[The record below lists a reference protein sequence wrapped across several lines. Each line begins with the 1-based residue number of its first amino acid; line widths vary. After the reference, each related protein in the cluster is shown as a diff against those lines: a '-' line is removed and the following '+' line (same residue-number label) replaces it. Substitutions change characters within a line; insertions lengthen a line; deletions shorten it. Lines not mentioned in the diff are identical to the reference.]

1 MSFIGEAA
9 LSGFLDLLVGKSL
22 DSALNFVADHNQL
35 HQQLKRWQSILP
47 DIQAVL
53 DDAEE
58 KQIKNMGVKKWLE
71 DLQDLAYD
79 VDDILDE
86 FAYEELRLN
95 LQDTQAQARPSKI
108 RKFIPDRII
117 RSIFPPPSFQFK
129 NSMITKVKD
138 ITDRLNS
145 LTTRRS
151 SLGLIEILSQ
161 AATSKGKQPRLQ
173 PTSVLDGVVE
183 YVGRHKEKQE
193 MIELL
198 KGNNSNGVSVLSIVG
213 MGGMGKTT
221 LAQLVYNDPT
231 INESFDLKAWVC
243 VSDHFDA
250 IAMTKA
256 ILQSITSESWDYSN
270 LDLLQVKLKEK
281 LSGKRFLLVLDD
293 IWNENYSDWTI
304 LRSPFGAGTTIIVT
318 TRLQIVSSIVDPLK
332 AFHLDKLSDDDC
344 LSIFTQHALK
354 ARNFDGHP
362 QFKEIGEKIIRKCNG
377 LPLAAKAIG
386 SLLRTVKY
394 HREWERIYESEI
406 WNLPEEQCGIIPALL
421 LSYHHLPS
429 YLKRCFAYCSILPK
443 DYEFEE
449 EEIILLWR
457 AEGVLQQKAMPQVK
471 DIGNQYFQDLV
482 SRSFFQISSKDESRF
497 VMHDLINDLAQVVA
511 GEICCKLEGDKQQ
524 KFSNRT
530 RHSSYIA
537 GSYDTVKKFEAID
550 QVNSIRTFLP
560 VRLSRYSRSFLTNV
574 VLVDLLPRLGYLR
587 VLSLSGYKIT
597 ELPDVF
603 EILKHLRYLN
613 FSGTDIKCLP
623 DSLCTLYHLETLLL
637 RGCWKL
643 QRLPSKMGN
652 LVNLHYLDIRGAYL
666 IERFPS
672 RIDKLTNLQR
682 LSNFI
687 IGESDGHSIRELKYL
702 SNLKGDFCL
711 SGLENVNGE
720 DAGEAKLNE
729 KQGIDR
735 LVLEWRRDTRKK
747 EVEEWVLDSLHPS
760 KKLEQLVIQDF
771 GGAKFSTWIADSSFK
786 NMLSLVLHDCKNCK
800 SLPSIG
806 RLLLLKDLSISGLDQ
821 VHKIGAELFGENQSN
836 AFASLESLRFGNML
850 NWEEWDLCEDDE
862 QVLKFPSLRFLSIRE
877 CPLLLGRLPT
887 ILQSL
892 QKLEI
897 YECKRLVVS
906 ISSFP
911 LLCELSIKGCEEL
924 VDEGSL
930 SVQKVTSLKY
940 VSLLNVAKFNISAE
954 RIMLRFANSETFYI
968 SGWKELGSLS
978 QNGLSIVGHRFI
990 MIRNCPQLVS
1000 LETEEEILQLD
1011 KIPGVESLVIGNCER
1026 LNRLPKV
1033 LHAFPLITRIQ
1044 LQNCPGLVCFAESN
1058 FPPALK
1064 ELRIV
1069 NCVNLQYLVDE
1080 KENNNKSMSSNTC
1093 LLEHLEIILCPSL
1106 IWLSSRG
1113 DICNRLQHLK
1123 IESCS
1128 KLSSLFLNAKLPV
1141 MLKQLCIGD
1150 CPVLECI
1157 AQDFLETTDLE
1168 SIHIWSARKIKSL
1181 PRGLDKL
1188 SHLQK
1193 IRLISCPNLVSFEE
1207 SGLPTTNLRVL
1218 TISNCENFGALP
1230 KCINNF
1236 TSLRELK
1243 VWECSADISFPEEGF
1258 PTNLTSL
1265 AISNAPKI
1273 YTSLVE
1279 WGFNRLTSL
1288 QQLDINGEGCSR
1300 VVSFPEEAIGM
1311 MLPPSLTKFSI
1322 RKFENLEFMC
1332 SKGLQHLN
1340 SLQKLRIYD
1349 CPKLASLPEKDM
1361 LLSLEKLHI
1370 SNCLSLEEGCS
1381 RAKSGIDF
1389 STLKPQALK
1398 AKLAKNSGELQLIC
1412 FSLFDI
1418 VKRRTSLLRDSLIL
1432 PALGTMKLVAVE
1444 RPNGTTGEMYVPLG
1458 DKPLNGGHPKRAIP
1472 AYGHNN
1478 STTSLVNRC

>member
-1 MSFIGEAA
+1 MLQGYCANFFNFLYFRRFHFPFFLFCSLTFHFGFVHFSLHLLSHNSTMSVIGEAA

-22 DSALNFVADHNQL
+22 DSALNFVADHKQL
-35 HQQLKRWQSILP
+35 HQQLKQWQSILS

-95 LQDTQAQARPSKI
+95 LQDTQAQARPSKV
-108 RKFIPDRII
+108 RKFIPERII
-117 RSIFPPPSFQFK
+117 RSIFPPTSFQFN

-138 ITDRLNS
+138 ITDTLNS

-151 SLGLIEILSQ
+151 SLGLSEILSQ

-183 YVGRHKEKQE
+183 YVGRHKEKTE
-193 MIELL
+193 MIEFL
-198 KGNNSNGVSVLSIVG
+198 KGDNSNGVSVLSIVG

-221 LAQLVYNDPT
+221 LAQLVYNDAT
-231 INESFDLKAWVC
+231 INQSFHHKAWVC
-243 VSDHFDA
+243 VSDNFDA
-250 IAMTKA
+250 VNITRT
-256 ILQSITSESWDYSN
+256 ILKSIDPDSRDENDLN
-270 LDLLQVKLKEK
+270 LLQVKLKEK

-293 IWNENYSDWTI
+293 IWNENYNDWTI
-304 LRSPFGAGTTIIVT
+304 LRSPFGAGTHIIVT
-318 TRLQIVSSIVDPLK
+318 TRLQMVSSIVDPLK

-354 ARNFDGHP
+354 ARNFDGHL
-362 QFKEIGEKIIRKCNG
+362 QFKEIGEKIVRRCNG

-394 HREWERIYESEI
+394 HGKWERIYESEI
-406 WNLPEEQCGIIPALL
+406 WNLPEEQCGIIPALR

-443 DYEFEE
+443 DYEFGE

-457 AEGVLQQKAMPQVK
+457 AEGLLQQKAMPQIK
-471 DIGNQYFQDLV
+471 DLGNQYFQDLV
-482 SRSFFQISSKDESRF
+482 LRSFFQASSKDKSRF

-511 GEICCKLEGDKQQ
+511 GEICSKLEGDKKW

-530 RHSSYIA
+530 RHSSYLV
-537 GSYDTVKKFEAID
+537 SDYDTVKKFEAFD
-550 QVNSIRTFLP
+550 QVTSLRTFLP
-560 VRLSRYSRSFLTNV
+560 LKFSSDYRVPFLTNV
-574 VLVDLLPRLGYLR
+574 VLDDLLPRLGCLR
-587 VLSLSGYKIT
+587 MLSLSGYQIT

-603 EILKHLRYLN
+603 ENLKHLRYLN
-613 FSGTDIKCLP
+613 FSDTHIKCLP

-637 RGCWKL
+637 NCCSML
-643 QRLPSKMGN
+643 QSLPSKMEN
-652 LVNLHYLDIRGAYL
+652 LVNLHYLDIRGAKS
-666 IERFPS
+666 IERIPF
-672 RIDKLTNLQR
+672 RIDKLTKLQR
-682 LSNFI
+682 LTDFI
-687 IGESDGHSIRELKYL
+687 IGEGDGSYIRGLKYL
-702 SNLKGDFCL
+702 SNLKGFFRL

-720 DAGEAKLNE
+720 DAGESKLYE

-735 LVLEWRRDTRKK
+735 LVLHWRKKFENASRKK

-760 KKLEQLVIQDF
+760 KKLEQLVIENY
-771 GGAKFSTWIADSSFK
+771 GGAKFSTWIADPSFK
-786 NMLSLVLHDCKNCK
+786 NMLSLELHDCKNCK

-821 VHKIGAELFGENQSN
+821 VHKIGAEMFGENQSN
-836 AFASLESLRFGNML
+836 TFASLESLHFSNML

-862 QVLKFPSLRFLSIRE
+862 QVSKFPSLRFLSIRN

-892 QKLEI
+892 QTLQI
-897 YECKRLVVS
+897 YNCKRLVVS
-906 ISSFP
+906 ISCFP
-911 LLCELSIKGCEEL
+911 LLRKIWVEGCEEL

-930 SVQKVTSLKY
+930 SVQKVTSFKSLC
-940 VSLLNVAKFNISAE
+940 VSNISNFNISAE
-954 RIMLRFANSETFYI
+954 RIMLRFANSERFNV

-978 QNGLSIVGHRFI
+978 QIGLRLVGHRFI
-990 MIRNCPQLVS
+990 SIADCPQLVS
-1000 LETEEEILQLD
+1000 LETEEERLQLD
-1011 KIPGVESLVIGNCER
+1011 KIPGVESLAIDNCGR
-1026 LNRLPKV
+1026 LNRLPEA
-1033 LHAFPLITRIQ
+1033 LHAFPFITRIT
-1044 LQNCPGLVCFAESN
+1044 LAACPGLVCFAESN

-1064 ELRIV
+1064 ELRIG

-1093 LLEHLEIILCPSL
+1093 LLEHLVIRSCQSL
-1106 IWLSSRG
+1106 IWLLSRG
-1113 DICNRLQHLK
+1113 DICNRLQHLE

-1128 KLSSLFLNAKLPV
+1128 KLTRLFLNAKLPV
-1141 MLKQLCIGD
+1141 MLKQLFIWD

-1157 AQDFLETTDLE
+1157 AQDFFETIDLE
-1168 SIHIWSARKIKSL
+1168 SIGIRGAEKIKSL

-1188 SHLQK
+1188 SHLQEIK
-1193 IRLISCPNLVSFEE
+1193 LSRCPNLVSFEE
-1207 SGLPTTNLRVL
+1207 SGLPTTNLRVFA
-1218 TISNCENFGALP
+1218 IENCENFGVLP

-1243 VWECSADISFPEEGF
+1243 VSYCSADISFPEEGF
-1258 PTNLTSL
+1258 PANLTSL

-1273 YTSLVE
+1273 YTSLVQ

-1288 QQLDINGEGCSR
+1288 QRLNISGEGCSN
-1300 VVSFPEEAIGM
+1300 VVSFPEEGIGM
-1311 MLPPSLTKFSI
+1311 TLPPSLTEISI
-1322 RKFENLEFMC
+1322 RRFENLEFMC
-1332 SKGLQHLN
+1332 SKGLQHLT
-1340 SLQKLRIYD
+1340 SLQKLGIYD
-1349 CPKLASLPEKDM
+1349 CPKLASLPEKVM
-1361 LLSLEKLHI
+1361 LLSLER
-1370 SNCLSLEEGCS
+1370 LSIQRCPLLEEGC
-1381 RAKSGIDF
+1381 
-1389 STLKPQALK
+1389 
-1398 AKLAKNSGELQLIC
+1398 
-1412 FSLFDI
+1412 
-1418 VKRRTSLLRDSLIL
+1418 
-1432 PALGTMKLVAVE
+1432 
-1444 RPNGTTGEMYVPLG
+1444 
-1458 DKPLNGGHPKRAIP
+1458 
-1472 AYGHNN
+1472 
-1478 STTSLVNRC
+1478 NRGKGRECPRFPTYLMF

>member
-1 MSFIGEAA
+1 AA
-9 LSGFLDLLVGKSL
+9 LSVFLELLGGKL
-22 DSALNFVADHNQL
+22 LNSALNFVADHKQL
-35 HQQLKRWQSILP
+35 RHQLKQWQSILP

-53 DDAEE
+53 TDAEE
-58 KQIKNMGVKKWLE
+58 KQIKNEGVKKWLD

-79 VDDILDE
+79 VDNILDE
-86 FAYEELRLN
+86 FAYEELRLK
-95 LQDTQAQARPSKI
+95 LQKPQSQASTSKV
-108 RKFIPDRII
+108 RKLIPTCCTSSD
-117 RSIFPPPSFQFK
+117 FTPTSFLFK
-129 NSMITKVKD
+129 NSMIPKVKE

-145 LTTRRS
+145 LTTRRR
-151 SLGLIEILSQ
+151 SLGLSDILSQ
-161 AATSKGKQPRLQ
+161 APTSKGKQPRLQ
-173 PTSVLDGVVE
+173 PTSVVDGAVE
-183 YVGRHKEKQE
+183 YVGRHKEKTE
-193 MIELL
+193 MTELL
-198 KGNNSNGVSVLSIVG
+198 KGDTSNGVSVLSIVG

-221 LAQLVYNDPT
+221 LAQLVYNDAT
-231 INESFDLKAWVC
+231 INKSFDLKAWVC
-243 VSDHFDA
+243 VSDNFDA
-250 IAMTKA
+250 IAITKA
-256 ILQSITSESWDYSN
+256 ILQSITSESCDYSN

-293 IWNENYSDWTI
+293 IWNENYNDWTI

-318 TRLQIVSSIVDPLK
+318 THLQIVSSCWGLVPLT
-332 AFHLDKLSDDDC
+332 DDDC

-354 ARNFDGHP
+354 AINFDGHP
-362 QFKEIGEKIIRKCNG
+362 HFKEIGEKIIRRCNG

-386 SLLRTVKY
+386 WLLRTVKY

-449 EEIILLWR
+449 EEIILLWG
-457 AEGVLQQKAMPQVK
+457 AEGLLQQKAMPQVK
-471 DIGNQYFQDLV
+471 DTGNQYFQDLV

-511 GEICCKLEGDKQQ
+511 KEICSKLKGDRQQ

-530 RHSSYIA
+530 RHSSYIV
-537 GSYDTVKKFEAID
+537 STYDTVKKFEAFT
-550 QVNSIRTFLP
+550 QAKSLRAFLP
-560 VRLSRYSRSFLTNV
+560 LMFSGGLWGPFLTNV

-587 VLSLSGYKIT
+587 VLSLSRYKIT

-603 EILKHLRYLN
+603 ENLKHLRYLN
-613 FSGTDIKCLP
+613 FSYTRIRCLP
-623 DSLCTLYHLETLLL
+623 DSLCTIYHLETSLLKK
-637 RGCWKL
+637 CSKL
-643 QRLPSKMGN
+643 QKLPSKMEK
-652 LVNLHYLDIRGAYL
+652 LVNLQYLDIRGANL
-666 IERFPS
+666 IERMPFG
-672 RIDKLTNLQR
+672 IGKLTNLQR

-687 IGESDGHSIRELKYL
+687 LGEGDGHCIRELKYL
-702 SNLKGDFCL
+702 SNLKGAFFL
-711 SGLENVNGE
+711 SGLENVNGD
-720 DAGEAKLNE
+720 DAVEARKI
-729 KQGIDR
+729 QG
-735 LVLEWRRDTRKK
+735 KK

-760 KKLEQLVIQDF
+760 KKLEQLVILNY
-771 GGAKFSTWIADSSFK
+771 GGTKFSTWIADSSFK
-786 NMLSLVLHDCKNCK
+786 NMLSLGLHNCKNCK

-862 QVLKFPSLRFLSIRE
+862 QVSKFPSLRFLSINE

-911 LLCELSIKGCEEL
+911 LLCELRVEGCEEL

-930 SVQKVTSLKY
+930 SVQ
-940 VSLLNVAKFNISAE
+940 KFNISAE
-954 RIMLRFANSETFYI
+954 RIMLRFANSETFNI
-968 SGWKELGSLS
+968 SDSKELGSLS

-990 MIRNCPQLVS
+990 RIRNCPQLVS

-1011 KIPGVESLVIGNCER
+1011 KIPGVESLVIDNCER

-1033 LHAFPLITRIQ
+1033 LHAFPFITRIQ

-1064 ELRIV
+1064 ELWIWE
-1069 NCVNLQYLVDE
+1069 CHNLQYLVDE
-1080 KENNNKSMSSNTC
+1080 TENNNKSMSSNTC
-1093 LLEHLEIILCPSL
+1093 LLESLDIFGCPSL
-1106 IWLSSRG
+1106 IRLSSRG

-1123 IESCS
+1123 ISNCS
-1128 KLSSLFLNAKLPV
+1128 KLSSLFLNAKLPL
-1141 MLKQLCIGD
+1141 MLKQLHIGN

-1168 SIHIWSARKIKSL
+1168 SICIVGAHKIKSL

-1188 SHLQK
+1188 SHLQE
-1193 IRLISCPNLVSFEE
+1193 IRFIECPNLVSFEE
-1207 SGLPTTNLRVL
+1207 SGLPTTNLREL
-1218 TISNCENFGALP
+1218 MIANCEYFGSLP

-1236 TSLRELK
+1236 TSLRDLELR
-1243 VWECSADISFPEEGF
+1243 ECSADISFPGEGF

-1265 AISNAPKI
+1265 TISNAPKI

-1288 QQLDINGEGCSR
+1288 QELKIRGEGCSG
-1300 VVSFPEEAIGM
+1300 VVSFPEEAIRM
-1311 MLPPSLTKFSI
+1311 MLPPSLTYIII
-1322 RKFENLEFMC
+1322 RRFENLEFMC
-1332 SKGLQHLN
+1332 SKGLQHLT
-1340 SLQKLRIYD
+1340 SLQQLGIYD

-1361 LLSLEKLHI
+1361 LLSLQHLRI
-1370 SNCLSLEEGCS
+1370 ARCPLLEEGCS
-1381 RAKSGIDF
+1381 RGKGREWSKISHIHLVEIND
-1389 STLKPQALK
+1389 KKVIPR
-1398 AKLAKNSGELQLIC
+1398 EL
-1412 FSLFDI
+1412 D
-1418 VKRRTSLLRDSLIL
+1418 
-1432 PALGTMKLVAVE
+1432 
-1444 RPNGTTGEMYVPLG
+1444 
-1458 DKPLNGGHPKRAIP
+1458 
-1472 AYGHNN
+1472 
-1478 STTSLVNRC
+1478 

>member
-1 MSFIGEAA
+1 MSVIGEAA

-22 DSALNFVADHNQL
+22 DSALKFVANHNQL
-35 HQQLKRWQSILP
+35 HQQLKQWQSILP

-79 VDDILDE
+79 ADDILDE
-86 FAYEELRLN
+86 FAYEELRLK
-95 LQDTQAQARPSKI
+95 LKKSQAQASTSKV
-108 RKFIPDRII
+108 RKLIPTCCT
-117 RSIFPPPSFQFK
+117 SSNFTPTSFLFK
-129 NSMITKVKD
+129 NSMIPKVKE
-138 ITDRLNS
+138 ITARLNS

-151 SLGLIEILSQ
+151 SLGLSDFLSQ
-161 AATSKGKQPRLQ
+161 APTSKGKQPRLQ

-183 YVGRHKEKQE
+183 YIGRQKEKTE
-193 MIELL
+193 MFELL

-221 LAQLVYNDPT
+221 LAQLVYNDAT

-243 VSDHFDA
+243 VSDNFDA
-250 IAMTKA
+250 IAITKA
-256 ILQSITSESWDYSN
+256 ILQSITSESCDYSN

-293 IWNENYSDWTI
+293 IWNENYDDWTI
-304 LRSPFGAGTTIIVT
+304 LRSPFGTGTHIIVT
-318 TRLQIVSSIVDPLK
+318 TCLQIVSSIVDPLK

-354 ARNFDGHP
+354 TRNFDEHL
-362 QFKEIGEKIIRKCNG
+362 QLKEIGEKIVRRCNG

-394 HREWERIYESEI
+394 HGKWERIYESEI
-406 WNLPEEQCGIIPALL
+406 WNLPEEQCGIIPALR

-457 AEGVLQQKAMPQVK
+457 AEGLLQQKAMPQIK
-471 DIGNQYFQDLV
+471 DLGNQYFQDLV
-482 SRSFFQISSKDESRF
+482 SRSFFQTSGKDKSRF

-511 GEICCKLEGDKQQ
+511 GEICSKLEGDKKW

-530 RHSSYIA
+530 RHSSYIVS
-537 GSYDTVKKFEAID
+537 GYDTVKKFEAFD
-550 QVNSIRTFLP
+550 QVNSLRTFLP
-560 VRLSRYSRSFLTNV
+560 LIFSSDYHRGPFLTNV
-574 VLVDLLPRLGYLR
+574 VLVDLLPRLGCLR
-587 VLSLSGYKIT
+587 MLSLSGYKIT

-603 EILKHLRYLN
+603 ENLKHLRYLN
-613 FSGTDIKCLP
+613 FSGTHIKCLP

-637 RGCWKL
+637 RWCHWL

-666 IERFPS
+666 IERIPF

-682 LSNFI
+682 LSDFI
-687 IGESDGHSIRELKYL
+687 IAEGDGCHIRYLKYL
-702 SNLKGDFCL
+702 SNLEGDFRL

-729 KQGIDR
+729 KQGIHR
-735 LVLEWRRDTRKK
+735 LVLHWSEKFKKASRNK
-747 EVEEWVLDSLHPS
+747 EVEEWVLDSLRPP
-760 KKLEQLVIQDF
+760 KKLEQLVIQNY
-771 GGAKFSTWIADSSFK
+771 GGAKFSTWIADPSFK
-786 NMLSLVLHDCKNCK
+786 NMLSLELSNCKNCK

-806 RLLLLKDLSISGLDQ
+806 RLLLLKDLSIRGLDQ

-836 AFASLESLRFGNML
+836 VFASLESLRFGNML

-862 QVLKFPSLRFLSIRE
+862 QVSKFPSLRFLSIRE

-887 ILQSL
+887 FLQSL
-892 QKLEI
+892 QTLEI
-897 YECKRLVVS
+897 YECQRLVVS

-911 LLCELSIKGCEEL
+911 LLCEFRVEGCEEL

-930 SVQKVTSLKY
+930 SVQKVTSLKA
-940 VSLLNVAKFNISAE
+940 VSVSNISNFNISAE
-954 RIMLRFANSETFYI
+954 RAMLRFANSETFKI

-990 MIRNCPQLVS
+990 TIWNCPQLVS
-1000 LETEEEILQLD
+1000 LETKEEILQLD
-1011 KIPGVESLVIGNCER
+1011 KIPGVESLEIANCER
-1026 LNRLPKV
+1026 LNRLPEA

-1044 LQNCPGLVCFAESN
+1044 LRKCPGLVCFAESN
-1058 FPPALK
+1058 FPHALK
-1064 ELRIV
+1064 ELRIGD
-1069 NCVNLQYLVDE
+1069 CVNLQYLVDE

-1093 LLEHLEIILCPSL
+1093 LLERLKISNCPSL

-1113 DICNRLQHLK
+1113 DICNRLQHLE

-1128 KLSSLFLNAKLPV
+1128 KLSRLFLNAKLPV
-1141 MLKQLCIGD
+1141 MLKQLFIGE
-1150 CPVLECI
+1150 CPVLESI
-1157 AQDFLETTDLE
+1157 AQDILETIDLE
-1168 SIHIWSARKIKSL
+1168 SIGIRGAEKIKSL

-1188 SHLQK
+1188 SHLQDIK
-1193 IRLISCPNLVSFEE
+1193 LSRCPNLVSFEE
-1207 SGLPTTNLRVL
+1207 SGLPTTNLRVFA
-1218 TISNCENFGALP
+1218 IENCENFRALP

-1236 TSLRELK
+1236 TSLRELS

-1265 AISNAPKI
+1265 EITNAPKI

-1288 QQLDINGEGCSR
+1288 QKLNISGEGCSR
-1300 VVSFPEEAIGM
+1300 VVSFPEETIGM
-1311 MLPPSLTKFSI
+1311 MLPPSLTDISI
-1322 RKFENLEFMC
+1322 QRFENLEFMC
-1332 SKGLQHLN
+1332 SKGLQHLT
-1340 SLQKLRIYD
+1340 SLQQLGIYD
-1349 CPKLASLPEKDM
+1349 CPKLASLPEKDV
-1361 LLSLEKLHI
+1361 LLSLERLDI
-1370 SNCLSLEEGCS
+1370 QRCPSLEEGCS
-1381 RAKSGIDF
+1381 RGKGREWSKISHIPYVQID
-1389 STLKPQALK
+1389 
-1398 AKLAKNSGELQLIC
+1398 KN
-1412 FSLFDI
+1412 I
-1418 VKRRTSLLRDSLIL
+1418 V
-1432 PALGTMKLVAVE
+1432 
-1444 RPNGTTGEMYVPLG
+1444 
-1458 DKPLNGGHPKRAIP
+1458 IP
-1472 AYGHNN
+1472 RH
-1478 STTSLVNRC
+1478 

>member
-1 MSFIGEAA
+1 MSVIGEAA
-9 LSGFLDLLVGKSL
+9 LSVFLELLGGKLL

-35 HQQLKRWQSILP
+35 RPQLKQWQSILP

-58 KQIKNMGVKKWLE
+58 KQIKNTGVKKWLE

-86 FAYEELRLN
+86 FAYEELRLKLN
-95 LQDTQAQARPSKI
+95 KSQAQASTSKV
-108 RKFIPDRII
+108 RKLIPTC
-117 RSIFPPPSFQFK
+117 FTGTSFAPTSFLFK
-129 NSMITKVKD
+129 DSMIPKVKE
-138 ITDRLNS
+138 ITARLNS
-145 LTTRRS
+145 LTTRRI
-151 SLGLIEILSQ
+151 SLGLSEILSQ
-161 AATSKGKQPRLQ
+161 APTSKGKQPRLQ

-183 YVGRHKEKQE
+183 YVGRHKEKTE
-193 MIELL
+193 MIEFL
-198 KGNNSNGVSVLSIVG
+198 KGDISNGVSVLSIVG

-221 LAQLVYNDPT
+221 LAQLVYNDAT

-243 VSDHFDA
+243 VSDYFDA
-250 IAMTKA
+250 IAITKA
-256 ILQSITSESWDYSN
+256 ILQSITSESCDYSN

-293 IWNENYSDWTI
+293 IWNENYNDWTI
-304 LRSPFGAGTTIIVT
+304 LRSPFGAGTHIIVT

-332 AFHLDKLSDDDC
+332 AFYLDKLSDNDC

-354 ARNFDGHP
+354 ARNFDGHL
-362 QFKEIGEKIIRKCNG
+362 QFKEIGEKIVRRCNG

-386 SLLRTVKY
+386 SLLRTVECHGK
-394 HREWERIYESEI
+394 WERIYESEI
-406 WNLPEEQCGIIPALL
+406 WNLPEEQCGIIPALR

-457 AEGVLQQKAMPQVK
+457 AEGLLQQKAMPQIK
-471 DIGNQYFQDLV
+471 DLGYQYFQDLV
-482 SRSFFQISSKDESRF
+482 SRSFFRHPVKIT
-497 VMHDLINDLAQVVA
+497 QVVA
-511 GEICCKLEGDKQQ
+511 GEICSKLEGDKKW

-530 RHSSYIA
+530 RHSSYIV
-537 GSYDTVKKFEAID
+537 GTYDTVKKFEAFD
-550 QVNSIRTFLP
+550 QVNSLRTFLP
-560 VRLSRYSRSFLTNV
+560 FFSSDFWVPFLTNV

-587 VLSLSGYKIT
+587 MLSLSGYIIT

-603 EILKHLRYLN
+603 ENLKHLRYLN
-613 FSGTDIKCLP
+613 FSDTNIKCLP

-637 RGCWKL
+637 RWCHCL

-652 LVNLHYLDIRGAYL
+652 LVNLHYLDIRGAHL
-666 IERFPS
+666 IERIPF
-672 RIDKLTNLQR
+672 RIDKLRNLQR
-682 LSNFI
+682 LSDFI
-687 IGESDGHSIRELKYL
+687 IAEGDGCHIRYLNYL
-702 SNLKGDFCL
+702 SNLEGDFRL

-729 KQGIDR
+729 KQGIHR
-735 LVLEWRRDTRKK
+735 LVLHWSKKFKKASRNK
-747 EVEEWVLDSLHPS
+747 EVDEWVLDSLRPP
-760 KKLEQLVIQDF
+760 KKLEQLVIQNY
-771 GGAKFSTWIADSSFK
+771 GGAKFSTWIADPSFK
-786 NMLSLVLHDCKNCK
+786 NMLSLELRNCKNCK

-836 AFASLESLRFGNML
+836 AFASLESLRFDNML

-862 QVLKFPSLRFLSIRE
+862 QASKFPSLRFLSIRK
-877 CPLLLGRLPT
+877 CPLLLGTLPT

-892 QKLEI
+892 QTLEI

-911 LLCELSIKGCEEL
+911 LLCELRVEGCEEL

-930 SVQKVTSLKY
+930 SVQKVTSLKA
-940 VSLLNVAKFNISAE
+940 VSVSNISNFNISAE
-954 RIMLRFANSETFYI
+954 RTMLRFANSETFKI

-990 MIRNCPQLVS
+990 TIWNCPQLVS

-1011 KIPGVESLVIGNCER
+1011 KIPGVESLEIANCER
-1026 LNRLPKV
+1026 LNRLPEA

-1044 LQNCPGLVCFAESN
+1044 LEICPGLVCFAESN

-1064 ELRIV
+1064 ELRIG

-1093 LLEHLEIILCPSL
+1093 LLERLEIEKCPSL

-1113 DICNRLQHLK
+1113 DICNRLQHLE

-1128 KLSSLFLNAKLPV
+1128 KLSRLFLNAKLPV
-1141 MLKQLCIGD
+1141 MLKQLFIWD

-1157 AQDFLETTDLE
+1157 AQDFFETTDLE
-1168 SIHIWSARKIKSL
+1168 SIGIRGAEKIKSL

-1188 SHLQK
+1188 SHLQEIK
-1193 IRLISCPNLVSFEE
+1193 LSWCPNLVSFEE
-1207 SGLPTTNLRVL
+1207 SGLPTTNLRVFA
-1218 TISNCENFGALP
+1218 IENCENFGVLP

-1243 VWECSADISFPEEGF
+1243 VSYCSADISFPEEGF
-1258 PTNLTSL
+1258 PANLTSL

-1273 YTSLVE
+1273 YTSLVQ
-1279 WGFNRLTSL
+1279 WGFYRLTSL
-1288 QQLDINGEGCSR
+1288 QKLKINGEGCSNA
-1300 VVSFPEEAIGM
+1300 VSFPEEGIGM
-1311 MLPPSLTKFSI
+1311 TLPPSLQSI
-1322 RKFENLEFMC
+1322 SIENFENLEFMC
-1332 SKGLQHLN
+1332 SKGFQYLT
-1340 SLQKLRIYD
+1340 SLQKLRIND
-1349 CPKLASLPEKDM
+1349 CPKLTSLPEKDM
-1361 LLSLEKLHI
+1361 LLSLERLSILHCPLLERGFLLLHKDI
-1370 SNCLSLEEGCS
+1370 SANRFRHHC
-1381 RAKSGIDF
+1381 RHGID
-1389 STLKPQALK
+1389 P
-1398 AKLAKNSGELQLIC
+1398 C
-1412 FSLFDI
+1412 
-1418 VKRRTSLLRDSLIL
+1418 R
-1432 PALGTMKLVAVE
+1432 M
-1444 RPNGTTGEMYVPLG
+1444 
-1458 DKPLNGGHPKRAIP
+1458 NGGIQYTLQHGIREL
-1472 AYGHNN
+1472 NL
-1478 STTSLVNRC
+1478 T